1 MGIEPAKIDVFI
13 NNEAVVQGDATGQ
26 GFAMI
31 CWLMVGGFKHFQAGW
46 ISFSRHDDP
55 NDRFLRGLVAQL
67 PTSLDC

>member
-46 ISFSRHDDP
+46 ISCSRHDDP
-55 NDRFLRGLVAQL
+55 ND
-67 PTSLDC
+67 